1 MGLVVRIHKRAALAI
16 RDVAAR
22 RKHRKLGRL
31 CIVSLVHCALDE
43 RDMDVSVE
51 EEEYM
56 SVPKHKRRIRCE
68 DCVLWMGGAKRN
80 DHHYC
85 RGVAGK
91 VIHDC
96 AGFARGRERSARG
109 A

>member
-1 MGLVVRIHKRAALAI
+1 
-16 RDVAAR
+16 
-22 RKHRKLGRL
+22 
-31 CIVSLVHCALDE
+31 
-43 RDMDVSVE
+43 
-51 EEEYM
+51 M